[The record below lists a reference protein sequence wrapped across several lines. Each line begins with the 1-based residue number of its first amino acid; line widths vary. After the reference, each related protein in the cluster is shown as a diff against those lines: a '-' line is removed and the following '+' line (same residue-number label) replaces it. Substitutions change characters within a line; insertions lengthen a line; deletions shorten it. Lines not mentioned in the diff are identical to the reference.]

1 MVRYLLNQ
9 KLKSITTLSTF
20 ILKIQLKIIKL
31 VEEITFIYLNSLYL
45 NKD

>member
-20 ILKIQLKIIKL
+20 ILKIQHKIIKL
-31 VEEITFIYLNSLYL
+31 PEEITFIYLNSLYQ